1 MPAKEN
7 IILLN
12 ESNTQTK
19 LIRKDVEHLVQNI
32 KENLKLSQYEA
43 SHTTGSVLCGP
54 GPVAGPATGL
64 PDCTEHF
71 PSVSI
76 LPSLPDYPSAAE
88 PQGSLKARSYVG
100 SRASRPSPYGVVP
113 TKNSK
118 CECIEQDKLG
128 MAAAGR
134 TSWAARKRYPS
145 MSANSGKQKQGGGA
159 PAANLQLDDP
169 LELLHELISEGN
181 LLKEAVRRLQMGL
194 TPKIQRNFYDS
205 DEDCRTPT
213 SGVSIPN
220 NKGYS
225 DLCELGIN

>member
-43 SHTTGSVLCGP
+43 ATTGSMLCGP
-54 GPVAGPATGL
+54 GPVAAGPTVTGL

-76 LPSLPDYPSAAE
+76 LPSLPDYPSASE
-88 PQGSLKARSYVG
+88 PPTSSLKARSYVG

-145 MSANSGKQKQGGGA
+145 MSANSGKQKQSGGA
-159 PAANLQLDDP
+159 PAANLELDDP
-169 LELLHELISEGN
+169 LELLQELISEGN

-205 DEDCRTPT
+205 DEDCRTPNHPKT
-213 SGVSIPN
+213 A
-220 NKGYS
+220 GYS